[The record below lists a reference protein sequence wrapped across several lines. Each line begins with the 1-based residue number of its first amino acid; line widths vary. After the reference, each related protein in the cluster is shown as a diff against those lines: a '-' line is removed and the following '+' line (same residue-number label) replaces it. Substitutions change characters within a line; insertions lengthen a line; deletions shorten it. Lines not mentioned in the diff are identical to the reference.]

1 MFPKSPHV
9 LEAWS
14 PAAYYW
20 EGPGG
25 RKHGIRESRCS
36 SGHRTCGTSPFT
48 DTIYDSQLTDSHVTR
63 YSPRKWVY
71 IKRDIGDHDPAP
83 FSLTA
88 ICKPESLDEVLCC
101 ETSPIH
107 SCHMGLSSEPWPC
120 SQSLVLGSELSLESP
135 PCCCLSVCPSMALK
149 TLLINSSIP
158 SNLS

>member
-1 MFPKSPHV
+1 MCWRLGPQRHTTERGLVAVSMGFENPG
-9 LEAWS
+9 
-14 PAAYYW
+14 AAQATTLW
-20 EGPGG
+20 
-25 RKHGIRESRCS
+25 HISF
-36 SGHRTCGTSPFT
+36 HRHHLWLSTNRLS
-48 DTIYDSQLTDSHVTR
+48 VTR

-71 IKRDIGDHDPAP
+71 IKRDIGGHDPAP

-88 ICKPESLDEVLCC
+88 VCKPESLDEVLCC

-120 SQSLVLGSELSLESP
+120 SQSLVLGSELSSESP